1 MSQKDQRQQ
10 GDPIVENVSA
20 VKRKMTVGA
29 VQTASKE
36 YAGMA
41 ELFLFVPVCP
51 CTRYMTYC
59 T

>member
-1 MSQKDQRQQ
+1 M
-10 GDPIVENVSA
+10 ENVSA

-41 ELFLFVPVCP
+41 ELLLFVPMSLYQVYDQLYLVCIGK
-51 CTRYMTYC
+51 
-59 T
+59 